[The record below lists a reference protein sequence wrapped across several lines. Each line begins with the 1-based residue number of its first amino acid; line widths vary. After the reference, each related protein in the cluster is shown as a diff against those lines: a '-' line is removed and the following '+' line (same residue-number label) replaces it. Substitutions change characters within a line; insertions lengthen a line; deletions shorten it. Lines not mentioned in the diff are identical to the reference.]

1 MTVVSV
7 VTQER
12 YEEAV
17 EGHEGWCQSC
27 LDFSGDCVEPDA
39 EGYACEVCE
48 SSHSVCGAEQ
58 ALIEGLIEVKAEPAA
73 KTVYTQAPTVTG
85 RLSASEPN
93 LQNIPVGTEMGKRVR
108 EAFTTPKPAPKPA
121 PKPGREAPDPRTP
134 VLLQINV
141 AALPY
146 NRGLLWG
153 IAQARKM
160 TLDALG
166 EAVKPM
172 SDEELDAVID
182 HDWTEGYRE
191 GLKLVLSQ
199 RDYE

>member
-58 ALIEGLIEVKAEPAA
+58 AMIEGLIEVKAEPAA
-73 KTVYTQAPTVTG
+73 
-85 RLSASEPN
+85 
-93 LQNIPVGTEMGKRVR
+93 
-108 EAFTTPKPAPKPA
+108 KPAPKPA

-153 IAQARKM
+153 IAQARQM

>member
-1 MTVVSV
+1 MVTVAKNRTVSLI
-7 VTQER
+7 TQER

-27 LDFSGDCVEPDA
+27 LDFSGDSVEPDA
-39 EGYACEVCE
+39 EGYACETCE
-48 SSHSVCGAEQ
+48 SSHSVCGTEQ
-58 ALIEGLIEVKAEPAA
+58 ALIEGLIEVKAEPEA
-73 KTVYTQAPTVTG
+73 KA
-85 RLSASEPN
+85 
-93 LQNIPVGTEMGKRVR
+93 
-108 EAFTTPKPAPKPA
+108 APKA
-121 PKPGREAPDPRTP
+121 AAKPGREAPDPRTAI
-134 VLLQINV
+134 LLQINV

-172 SDEELDAVID
+172 TDEELDQVID
-182 HDWTEGYRE
+182 ADWTAGYRE
-191 GLKLVLSQ
+191 GLKLVLAT